1 MAYFQKKGWVVELN
15 DCSQAYATKGKV
27 FYEGKLVD
35 TFKPSGMD
43 HYDVYSLK
51 VGDVKKPCFV
61 RGIDRNGMVD
71 LFIYSPSRYL
81 LAEIEK
87 LNVNYTVSIQDDE
100 GRIFEVELDELFV
113 DDEGKI
119 YLNKKEIPLLEGKII
134 SLREELKVS
143 KQICLSESTQTL

>member
-81 LAEIEK
+81 LAKIEK

-100 GRIFEVELDELFV
+100 GRIFEVELDKVEICNGILYV
-113 DDEGKI
+113 NDE
-119 YLNKKEIPLLEGKII
+119 EIPLIEGEIA
-134 SLREELKVS
+134 SLRLNLRVG
-143 KQICLSESTQTL
+143 KQIID